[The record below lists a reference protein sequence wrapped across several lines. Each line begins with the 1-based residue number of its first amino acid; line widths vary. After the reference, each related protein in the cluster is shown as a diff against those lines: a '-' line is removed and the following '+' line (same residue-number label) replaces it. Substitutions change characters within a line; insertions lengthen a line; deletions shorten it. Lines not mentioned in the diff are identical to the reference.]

1 MLLLLE
7 KWKKWQTKGASKREG
22 GRESFRA
29 SRYSNI
35 WYLYIVYQPF
45 YVFPF
50 RLDATL
56 CYNHLPRFF
65 SSLMSY
71 FLSDQR
77 VLSKAAQDTMSV
89 STSTYIGSFLSLFFR
104 VILEKLFSSQTVYAP
119 WVLEVLQM
127 GYQNLENTGTC
138 NCSSERMYMIVQ
150 LCVLKISRKWNFYYW
165 RNECLEIQYSSEIE
179 CIIQCSQLAFFCTVS
194 EFPVSKCRRQTSN
207 QQL

>member
-45 YVFPF
+45 SLQI
-50 RLDATL
+50 R
-56 CYNHLPRFF
+56 CYSLLQPSAKIFF
-65 SSLMSY
+65 FVDELLSIRSTSSLKSCTGHNECKY
-71 FLSDQR
+71 FHLNVSLS
-77 VLSKAAQDTMSV
+77 SAT
-89 STSTYIGSFLSLFFR
+89 FR
-104 VILEKLFSSQTVYAP
+104 VILERLFSSQTVYAP
-119 WVLEVLQM
+119 WVLEVLLQM
-127 GYQNLENTGTC
+127 GDQNLENTGTC
-138 NCSSERMYMIVQ
+138 NCSSECMYMIVQ
-150 LCVLKISRKWNFYYW
+150 LCALKISRKWNFYYW
-165 RNECLEIQYSSEIE
+165 RNECLEIQYSSGVE

>member
-1 MLLLLE
+1 
-7 KWKKWQTKGASKREG
+7 
-22 GRESFRA
+22 
-29 SRYSNI
+29 
-35 WYLYIVYQPF
+35 
-45 YVFPF
+45 
-50 RLDATL
+50 
-56 CYNHLPRFF
+56 
-65 SSLMSY
+65 MSY

-150 LCVLKISRKWNFYYW
+150 LCVLKISRK
-165 RNECLEIQYSSEIE
+165 
-179 CIIQCSQLAFFCTVS
+179 
-194 EFPVSKCRRQTSN
+194 
-207 QQL
+207 